1 MDQKEIK
8 QFIHS
13 ARVDNDASFDLMEKH
28 SFVTML
34 TGMKVKLLKRVID
47 KGSSEEL
54 ETQIASIGR
63 MENFLDRLTFKNC
76 VFYFQAKTILSQ
88 DRRIAIL
95 EQEKMD
101 LIKSKAAL
109 VTRAK
114 TKVELLEKELNNIK
128 KRIKNDKESS

>member
-1 MDQKEIK
+1 MDKKEIQ

-13 ARVDNDASFDLMEKH
+13 ARCDNAASFDMIEKNA
-28 SFVTML
+28 FL
-34 TGMKVKLLKRVID
+34 LFLGGIKVKLLDRIIKDVGNEGLKIQ
-47 KGSSEEL
+47 L
-54 ETQIASIGR
+54 ASLDR
-63 MENFLDRLTFKNC
+63 MEAFLERLTFKNC
-76 VFYFQAKTILSQ
+76 VFHFQAKTILSQ
-88 DRRIAIL
+88 DKRIIIL

-114 TKVELLEKELNNIK
+114 KKFESLEKELNNIK